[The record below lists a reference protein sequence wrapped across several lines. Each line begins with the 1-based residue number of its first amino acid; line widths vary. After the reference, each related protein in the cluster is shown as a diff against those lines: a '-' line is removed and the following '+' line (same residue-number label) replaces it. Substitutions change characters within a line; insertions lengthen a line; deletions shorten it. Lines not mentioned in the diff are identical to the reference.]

1 MKSYKTVSYPACARY
16 ASPSLYR
23 ILYFTDFVALVC
35 IMDAMSGGVSFVQ
48 QWTPNGGLFVSKRDG
63 SSMEE
68 CHHICLQ
75 VTAVIAHLFKG

>member
-1 MKSYKTVSYPACARY
+1 MKSCKTVSYPVCARY
-16 ASPSLYR
+16 ASPCLYR

-35 IMDAMSGGVSFVQ
+35 IRDAMSGGVSFVQ
-48 QWTPNGGLFVSKRDG
+48 QRTPNGGLFVSKRDG

-75 VTAVIAHLFKG
+75 MTAVIAHLFKG